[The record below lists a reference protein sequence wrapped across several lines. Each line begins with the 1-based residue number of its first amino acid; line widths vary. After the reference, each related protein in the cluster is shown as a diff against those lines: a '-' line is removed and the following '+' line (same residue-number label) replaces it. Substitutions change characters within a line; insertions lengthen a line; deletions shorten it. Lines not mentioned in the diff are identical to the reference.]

1 MESVSS
7 VRPITWLGDSL
18 ARLRA
23 APVDI
28 RSDVGYQLD
37 LVQRGETPA
46 DFKPMPDVGAGVME
60 IRLHG
65 DNEFRVFYV
74 ARFEEAV
81 YVLHAF
87 VKKTRATRKA
97 DVDLGKARY
106 AAMLEARKGRT

>member
-1 MESVSS
+1 MSS
-7 VRPITWLGDSL
+7 LKLIAWLGDSL

-23 APVDI
+23 APADV
-28 RSDVGYQLD
+28 RSDAGYQLD

-46 DFKPMPDVGAGVME
+46 DFKAMPDVGAGVME

-81 YVLHAF
+81 YVLHCF
-87 VKKTRATRKA
+87 VKKTQATRKA
-97 DVDLGKARY
+97 DIDLGKQRY
-106 AAMLEARKGRT
+106 ATLREARKSK